1 MILKVI
7 IFNILLTLLHPVHVT
22 LTSID
27 QAPGSDTLKV
37 FFRMYYDD
45 FLVDYRLFDQAF
57 NAREMQ
63 GDKVVPDEK
72 LNNYFNERVRIY
84 IDNKLLKGRLTDVS
98 IDDFEICLTLLYRS
112 GKNPGKF
119 KITHEVLTGVYNDQ
133 ANMIY
138 VNINR
143 YQQALK
149 LTPEHLTEKLN
160 LK

>member
-1 MILKVI
+1 MFKVI

-45 FLVDYRLFDQAF
+45 FLVDYRLSDPDF
-57 NAREMQ
+57 NAVEMQ
-63 GDKVVPDEK
+63 GGEVIPDEK
-72 LNNYFNERVRIY
+72 LNSYFNERVRIY
-84 IDNKLLKGRLTDVS
+84 INNRLLKGRLTDVS
-98 IDDFEICLTLLYRS
+98 KDDFEICLTLLYRS
-112 GKNPGKF
+112 DKKPVKF
-119 KITHEVLTGVYNDQ
+119 KIRHEVLTGVYNDQ

-143 YQQALK
+143 YQHALK

-160 LK
+160 LE